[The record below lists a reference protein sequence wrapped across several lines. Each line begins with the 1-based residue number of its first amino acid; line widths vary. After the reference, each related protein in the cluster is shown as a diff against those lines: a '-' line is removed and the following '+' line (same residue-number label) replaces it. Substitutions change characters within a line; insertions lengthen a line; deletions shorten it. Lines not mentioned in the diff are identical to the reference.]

1 MHYILVYTI
10 HCPQCNVLEKK
21 LQQAG
26 LMYSI
31 IDDRDELVKM
41 GIEQFPMMQVDCG
54 PLMNFKEAN
63 KWIKEHV
70 VNG

>member
-26 LMYSI
+26 FTYSVM
-31 IDDRDELVKM
+31 DDVAELEKM
-41 GIEQFPMMQVDCG
+41 GIEQFPMMRVDCG
-54 PLMNFKEAN
+54 PLMNFREAN
-63 KWIKEHV
+63 KWIKEHT

>member
-26 LMYSI
+26 LTYSI
-31 IDDRDELVKM
+31 VDDRAELEKM
-41 GIEQFPMMQVDCG
+41 GMEQFPMMQVDCG
-54 PLMNFKEAN
+54 PLMTFKEAN
-63 KWIKEHV
+63 KWIKERTA
-70 VNG
+70 NG